1 MSNAQTTASL
11 MLDAL
16 RKPEAKPERPKM
28 SASSRANLRK
38 LMAVLRKEI
47 AANAATMTP
56 EQKRNI
62 PELARVLEAHLS
74 ML

>member
-1 MSNAQTTASL
+1 MNNSNTTSL

-16 RKPEAKPERPKM
+16 RQPDVKTERPKM
-28 SASSRANLRK
+28 SASARSNLRK
-38 LMAVLRKEI
+38 LMAVLRAEI

-56 EQKRNI
+56 EQKKKI

>member
-1 MSNAQTTASL
+1 MSNLNTTSL
-11 MLDAL
+11 ILDAL
-16 RKPEAKPERPKM
+16 RQPDVKHERPKM

>member
-1 MSNAQTTASL
+1 MSNANTNGL
-11 MLDAL
+11 MLDAI
-16 RKPEAKPERPKM
+16 RQPEVKTERPKM

-62 PELARVLEAHLS
+62 PELARVLEAHIF